1 MLQILFNLHMSAA
14 WAVPLNEH
22 RRFLFLYNFKTKY
35 INMTVMYVLYALK
48 LKLCLRTYL
57 VSNFFITHLG
67 HQQYLAAM
75 AFILELDTVF
85 LWDDWTCTETVQS

>member
-1 MLQILFNLHMSAA
+1 
-14 WAVPLNEH
+14 
-22 RRFLFLYNFKTKY
+22 
-35 INMTVMYVLYALK
+35 MTVMYVLYALK

-85 LWDDWTCTETVQS
+85 LWDD